1 VKARGVDFARG
12 YNLISFAV
20 ADTDALIGQTISH
33 YRIIEKIGGGGMGVV
48 YKAEDVRLHRN
59 VALKF
64 LPDNVAKDPQALAR
78 FQREAQA
85 ASALNHPNICTI
97 HDTGEV
103 DGRAF
108 IAMEFLDGVTLKHL
122 INNQAVELDRLLD
135 LSIEVSEGL
144 DAAHSEGI
152 VHRDIKPA
160 NIFVTKKGHV
170 KILDFGLAKVS
181 AAKTVSGP
189 ADTLGTMTIDTDQLT
204 SPGSAL
210 GTVAYMS
217 PEQVL
222 GKPLDARTD
231 LFSFGVVLYEM
242 ATGFLPFTGDT
253 TGGIFDAILHKDPTE
268 ATRLNSAVPG
278 ELQRIVDKTIE
289 KDRDLRYNSAAE
301 LRTDLKRL
309 KRDTSS
315 GKVSR
320 RTAEPASASDSARA
334 AAAQSSAASAE
345 TTLASAKSGWVKYVL
360 GVAAVLV
367 IAAVG
372 AWLYFSS
379 SGNSTEHSFNVTP
392 FTSSPGH
399 KTTPAFSPDG
409 KELAYSWKAEKDDGY
424 HIYVQLVGAG
434 TPLRLTSGPGDDD
447 CPAWSPDG
455 RFVAFMRHA
464 KDGSSASFFIT
475 SALGGS
481 ERKIADAFLDPYTV
495 GSLVHWSPDGQQLLV
510 TDRASAQDAHASIL
524 LISTENGQRQI
535 LFTANVPY
543 LATAAYSPDSKYIA
557 FVQGAGF
564 LAQELFALRTDT
576 KETTQLTSDKAL
588 LDGFTWTPDSKFILF
603 SSTRSG
609 MAGLWRISA
618 AGGAATPLLGG
629 IENPLSPTVPLE
641 GGLLAFISEH
651 LNTNGWRVPG
661 PTAKSPGPATKLIAS
676 SRSQHE
682 FSYSPD
688 GTKIAFGSDRSG
700 PNEIWVCNS
709 DGSNPVQLTSLANFA
724 TGTPRWSPDGKQIAF
739 DTRFEGHSDIFVIPE
754 EGGKPRRLTEGPSE
768 SGIPGWSH
776 DGKWIY
782 FASDRGNS
790 YELWKVP
797 AAGGTA
803 VQVTHVGGNADTASG
818 FMDSFEDGTYLYY
831 RRGKGLDVGAI
842 WRMPVQG
849 GESVRLIEPVPF
861 ASWAVYQH
869 TIVYLDYSSKPAT
882 LKAFDVD
889 SKKLRELGPV
899 DIGHQEGLRSFT
911 ISPDGQWIL
920 YGRADEYDSDIMLVS
935 NFR

>member
-1 VKARGVDFARG
+1 M
-12 YNLISFAV
+12 

-33 YRIIEKIGGGGMGVV
+33 YRIIEKLGGGGMGVV

-97 HDTGEV
+97 YDIGEA
-103 DGRAF
+103 DSRAF

-122 INNQAVELDRLLD
+122 INNQAMDLDRLLD
-135 LSIEVSEGL
+135 LAIEVTEGL

-160 NIFVTKKGHV
+160 NIFVTKKGHA

-181 AAKTVSGP
+181 AAKTVSGR
-189 ADTLGTMTIDTDQLT
+189 AETLGTMTIDTEQLT

-242 ATGFLPFTGDT
+242 ATGFLPFAGDT
-253 TGGIFDAILHKDPTE
+253 TGGIFDSILHKDPTE
-268 ATRLNSAVPG
+268 ATRLNTAVPA
-278 ELQRIVDKTIE
+278 ELQRILDKAIE

-334 AAAQSSAASAE
+334 AAAQNSAVSAE
-345 TTLASAKSGWVKYVL
+345 TTLPSPKSGWIRYVL
-360 GVAAVLV
+360 GAAIVLA
-367 IAAVG
+367 IAAVS
-372 AWLYFSS
+372 ASLYFSRGGS
-379 SGNSTEHSFNVTP
+379 STEHNFSVTP
-392 FTSSPGH
+392 FTSSPGY
-399 KTTPAFSPDG
+399 KATPAFSPDG
-409 KELAYSWKAEKDDGY
+409 KELAYSWKAEKDDGQR
-424 HIYVQLVGAG
+424 IYVQLVGAG

-455 RFVAFMRHA
+455 RFVSFMRHA
-464 KDGSSASFFIT
+464 KDGSSASYFIT

-481 ERKIADAFLDPYTV
+481 ERKIADAYVDPYTL
-495 GSLVHWSPDGQQLLV
+495 GSLVHWSPDGQHLLV
-510 TDRASAQDAHASIL
+510 TDRASSQETHANIL
-524 LISTENGQRQI
+524 LISIENGQRQI
-535 LFTANVPY
+535 LFKANAPY
-543 LATAAYSPDSKYIA
+543 LATAAYSPDGKYIA

-564 LAQELFALRTDT
+564 LAQELFILRTDT

-588 LDGFTWTPDSKFILF
+588 LAGLTWTPDSKFILF

-609 MAGLWRISA
+609 MTGLWRIPV

-629 IENPLSPTVPLE
+629 IENPHAPTTSLD
-641 GGLLAFISEH
+641 GARFAFISEH
-651 LNTNGWRVPG
+651 FNINGWRAPG
-661 PTAKSPGPATKLIAS
+661 PATKSPGPATKLIAS
-676 SRSQHE
+676 SRGQHD

-688 GTKIAFGSDRSG
+688 GTRIAFGSDRSG
-700 PNEIWVCNS
+700 PNEIWICNS

-724 TGTPRWSPDGKQIAF
+724 TGTPRWSPDSKQIAF
-739 DTRFEGHSDIFVIPE
+739 DTRFEGHSDIFVIPA

-768 SGIPGWSH
+768 SAVPSWSH

-782 FASDRGNS
+782 FASDRSNS
-790 YELWKVP
+790 FELWKVP
-797 AAGGTA
+797 SAGGTP
-803 VQVTHVGGNADTASG
+803 VQLTHFGGNTDTGSG
-818 FMDSFEDGTYLYY
+818 FMDSFEDGTFLYY
-831 RRGKGLDVGAI
+831 RRGIGTDVGTI

-849 GESVRLIEPVPF
+849 GESVRLVEPVPF
-861 ASWAVYQH
+861 ASWAVFQH
-869 TIVYLDYSSKPAT
+869 TIVYVNSSSKPAK
-882 LKAFDVD
+882 LKAYDVD
-889 SKKLRELGPV
+889 SRKLRDLGPA
-899 DIGHQEGLRSFT
+899 DIGHQEILQGFAV
-911 ISPDGQWIL
+911 SPDSQWVL

-935 NFR
+935 NFH

>member
-1 VKARGVDFARG
+1 
-12 YNLISFAV
+12 V
-20 ADTDALIGQTISH
+20 ADTDALIGQTVSH

-97 HDTGEV
+97 YDIGEA
-103 DGRAF
+103 DSRAF

-135 LSIEVSEGL
+135 LAIEVTEGL

-160 NIFVTKKGHV
+160 NIFVTKRGHV

-181 AAKTVSGP
+181 AAKTFNVSG
-189 ADTLGTMTIDTDQLT
+189 AAETLATMTVDTDQLT

-253 TGGIFDAILHKDPTE
+253 TGGIFDSILHKDPTE
-268 ATRLNSAVPG
+268 ATRLNTAVPA
-278 ELQRIVDKTIE
+278 ELQRIIDKAIE

-320 RTAEPASASDSARA
+320 RAAEPASASSSVRATVPQNSAV
-334 AAAQSSAASAE
+334 SAA
-345 TTLASAKSGWVKYVL
+345 TTPSSAKSGWIKYVL
-360 GVAAVLV
+360 GAVIVVA
-367 IAAVG
+367 IAAAS
-372 AWLYFSS
+372 AWLYFSRRGS
-379 SGNSTEHSFNVTP
+379 SVAPSYSVIP
-392 FTSSPGH
+392 FTSSPGF
-399 KTTPAFSPDG
+399 KGGPTFSPDG
-409 KELAYSWKAEKDDGY
+409 KELAYSWKAEKDDGQR
-424 HIYVQLVGAG
+424 IYVQLVGAG

-455 RFVAFMRHA
+455 RFVAFMRHPR
-464 KDGSSASFFIT
+464 DGSSPGYFVT

-481 ERKIADAFLDPYTV
+481 ERKIADAYIDPYTV
-495 GSLVHWSPDGQQLLV
+495 GSLVHWSPDGQHLLV
-510 TDRASAQDAHASIL
+510 TDRASPQDPHANIL
-524 LISTENGQRQI
+524 LISIENGQRQI

-543 LATAAYSPDSKYIA
+543 LATAAYSPDGKSIA
-557 FVQGAGF
+557 FIQGAGF
-564 LAQELFALRTDT
+564 LAQELFILRTDT
-576 KETTQLTSDKAL
+576 KEPTQLTSDKAVL
-588 LDGFTWTPDSKFILF
+588 SGFTWTPDSKFILF
-603 SSTRSG
+603 ASTRSG
-609 MAGLWRISA
+609 AAGLWRIPV
-618 AGGAATPLLGG
+618 AGGDPTPLFGG
-629 IENPLSPTVPLE
+629 MEDAHAPTIALD
-641 GGLLAFISEH
+641 GSRLAFVSEH
-651 LNTNGWRVPG
+651 INTNGWRVPG
-661 PTAKSPGPATKLIAS
+661 PAAKSPGPATKLIAS
-676 SRSQHE
+676 SRGQHG

-688 GTKIAFGSDRSG
+688 GTRIAFGSNRSG
-700 PNEIWVCNS
+700 ANEIWICNS
-709 DGSNPVQLTSLANFA
+709 DGSNPVQLTFLASFS
-724 TGTPRWSPDGKQIAF
+724 TGSPRWSPDSKQIAF
-739 DTRFEGHSDIFVIPE
+739 DTRHEGHSDVYVISA
-754 EGGKPRRLTEGPSE
+754 EGGKPRRLTEGLSENDLPS
-768 SGIPGWSH
+768 WSH
-776 DGKWIY
+776 DGKWVY
-782 FASDRGNS
+782 FASDRSNS
-790 YELWKVP
+790 YELWKSP
-797 AAGGTA
+797 SEGGTP
-803 VQVTHVGGNADTASG
+803 VQVTHFGGNADTASG
-818 FMDSFEDGTYLYY
+818 FMDSFEDGTFLYF
-831 RRGKGLDVGAI
+831 RRGRGLDAGAI

-849 GESVRLIEPVPF
+849 GEGVRLIEPVPF
-861 ASWAVYQH
+861 AFWALYQH
-869 TIVYLDYSSKPAT
+869 TIVYLDYASNPAK

-889 SKKLRELGPV
+889 SRKSRDLNTAELG
-899 DIGHQEGLRSFT
+899 HELGLRGFAV
-911 ISPDGQWIL
+911 SPDGEWIL
-920 YGRADEYDSDIMLVS
+920 YGRTDEYDSDIMLVS
-935 NFR
+935 NFH

>member
-1 VKARGVDFARG
+1 M
-12 YNLISFAV
+12 
-20 ADTDALIGQTISH
+20 ADTDTLIGHTVSH
-33 YRIIEKIGGGGMGVV
+33 YRVLEKLGGGGMGVV
-48 YKAEDVRLHRN
+48 YKAEDIRLHRN

-64 LPDNVAKDPQALAR
+64 LPDNIAKDPHALAR

-97 HDTGEV
+97 YDIGEA
-103 DGRAF
+103 DSRAF

-122 INNQAVELDRLLD
+122 INNQAMDLDRLLD
-135 LSIEVSEGL
+135 LAIEVTEGL

-160 NIFVTKKGHV
+160 NIFITKKGHA

-181 AAKTVSGP
+181 AAKTVSGSGP
-189 ADTLGTMTIDTDQLT
+189 AETLGTMTIDTDQLT

-253 TGGIFDAILHKDPTE
+253 SGGIFDAILHKEPTE
-268 ATRLNSAVPG
+268 ATRLNTAVPA
-278 ELQRIVDKTIE
+278 ELQRILDKAIE

-334 AAAQSSAASAE
+334 AATQNSAASAE
-345 TTLASAKSGWVKYVL
+345 TTLPSPKSGWIRYVL
-360 GVAAVLV
+360 GVAIVLA
-367 IAAVG
+367 IAAVP
-372 AWLYFSS
+372 AWLYFSR
-379 SGNSTEHSFNVTP
+379 SGSSTEHNFSVTP
-392 FTSSPGH
+392 FTSSPGY
-399 KTTPAFSPDG
+399 KATPAFSPDG
-409 KELAYSWKAEKDDGY
+409 KELAYSWKAEKDDGLR
-424 HIYVQLVGAG
+424 IYVQLVGAG

-455 RFVAFMRHA
+455 RFVSFMRHA
-464 KDGSSASFFIT
+464 KDGSASYFIT

-481 ERKIADAFLDPYTV
+481 ERKIADAYVDPYTV
-495 GSLVHWSPDGQQLLV
+495 GSLVHWSPDGQHLLV
-510 TDRASAQDAHASIL
+510 TDRASPQDTHANIL
-524 LISTENGQRQI
+524 LISIENGQRQI
-535 LFTANVPY
+535 LFTANAPY
-543 LATAAYSPDSKYIA
+543 LATAAYSPDGKHIA

-564 LAQELFALRTDT
+564 LAQELFILRTDT

-588 LDGFTWTPDSKFILF
+588 LAGLTWTPDSKFILF

-609 MAGLWRISA
+609 MTGLWRIPA

-629 IENPLSPTVPLE
+629 IENPYAPTTSLD
-641 GGLLAFISEH
+641 GARFAFISEH
-651 LNTNGWRVPG
+651 INTNGWRAPG
-661 PTAKSPGPATKLIAS
+661 PATKSPGPATKLIAS
-676 SRSQHE
+676 SRGQYD

-688 GTKIAFGSDRSG
+688 GTRIAFGSNRSG
-700 PNEIWVCNS
+700 PNEIWICNS

-724 TGTPRWSPDGKQIAF
+724 TGTPRWSPDSKQIAF
-739 DTRFEGHSDIFVIPE
+739 DTRFEGHSDIFVIPA

-768 SGIPGWSH
+768 SAVPSWSH

-782 FASDRGNS
+782 FASDRSNS
-790 YELWKVP
+790 FELWKVP
-797 AAGGTA
+797 SAGGTP
-803 VQVTHVGGNADTASG
+803 VQLTHFGGNTDTGGG
-818 FMDSFEDGTYLYY
+818 FMDSFEDGTFLYY
-831 RRGKGLDVGAI
+831 RRGIGTDVGTI

-849 GESVRLIEPVPF
+849 GESVRLVEPVRF
-861 ASWAVYQH
+861 ASWAVFQH
-869 TIVYLDYSSKPAT
+869 TIVYLNSSSKPAK
-882 LKAFDVD
+882 LKEFDVD
-889 SKKLRELGPV
+889 SRKLRDLGAA
-899 DIGHQEGLRSFT
+899 DIGHQEVLQGFAV
-911 ISPDGQWIL
+911 SPDGQWVL

-935 NFR
+935 NFH